1 MTIQAEAKTKLI
13 HEYRQGDADTCSPEV
28 QIALLSERIKGLTE
42 HFKTHRNDF
51 AARRGLLMMVG
62 RRNTLLKYL
71 KQRSPS
77 RFEQVVS
84 RLGLRAG

>member
-13 HEYRQGDADTCSPEV
+13 QEYRTREGDTGSPEV

-42 HFKTHRNDF
+42 HFKTHKNDF
-51 AARRGLLMMVG
+51 AARRGLLVMVG
-62 RRNTLLKYL
+62 RRSTLLKYL
-71 KQRSPS
+71 KQRSPQ
-77 RFEQVVS
+77 RFDQVVA